1 LPRAHKQQQ
10 QLPAMARPLLLLV
23 QAEAGRTTTSS
34 HAAAGAAPLLLVL
47 VAAAAAATVVVS
59 LCTSSKPWKQGR
71 VLRGGSPPELEEKAG
86 ASGGSFVG
94 KKQLLASL
102 SGIGGKKQL
111 LATLSGKAAAVARM
125 VSWNKRSPP
134 PEAGWGSSSASDDD
148 EEALWK
154 KTIIMGDKCRPLEFS
169 GQIAYDSDGNRL
181 PPPAESIEKSAA
193 TGADDE

>member
-1 LPRAHKQQQ
+1 VFAARAQAEAAA
-10 QLPAMARPLLLLV
+10 AMARPLLLQV

-34 HAAAGAAPLLLVL
+34 HAAGAAPLLLVL
-47 VAAAAAATVVVS
+47 FAAAAVVVS
-59 LCTSSKPWKQGR
+59 LCTSSKNASKPWKQGR
-71 VLRGGSPPELEEKAG
+71 VRGGSAPELEEKAG
-86 ASGGSFVG
+86 GGSFVV

-111 LATLSGKAAAVARM
+111 LASLSGKAAAVARM

-134 PEAGWGSSSASDDD
+134 PEAEWSSDDGAED

-154 KTIIMGDKCRPLEFS
+154 KAIIMGDKCRLLEFS

-181 PPPAESIEKSAA
+181 PPPPPPAESIEKSAA
-193 TGADDE
+193 TGADNE